1 MLFKN
6 VSIKVLSIR
15 VLEIA
20 NFFLV
25 CNNYIFAIKIVL
37 IKFYKNKNGNQFM
50 KTLRELVF
58 NENRNLEYKLS

>member
-6 VSIKVLSIR
+6 VFIKVLSIR

-25 CNNYIFAIKIVL
+25 CSNYIFAIKIVPL
-37 IKFYKNKNGNQFM
+37 KF
-50 KTLRELVF
+50 
-58 NENRNLEYKLS
+58 

>member
-6 VSIKVLSIR
+6 VFIKVLSIR

-25 CNNYIFAIKIVL
+25 CNNYILASKIVRL
-37 IKFYKNKNGNQFM
+37 KF
-50 KTLRELVF
+50 
-58 NENRNLEYKLS
+58 

>member
-6 VSIKVLSIR
+6 VFLKVLSIR

-25 CNNYIFAIKIVL
+25 CNNYIFVIKIEP
-37 IKFYKNKNGNQFM
+37 IKF
-50 KTLRELVF
+50 
-58 NENRNLEYKLS
+58 